1 MDVQVTDR
9 RALLLRGLVVL
20 GVALCLLAP
29 IPEAVLAKRP
39 PLLILLSGKT
49 RATSISVVQLKRCFL
64 GKEVTLGGDTLLP
77 LNHPAGSETR
87 ERFDES
93 VLAMDSIASQR
104 YWIDSMIRGGRKA
117 PRSVPNTALL
127 MRVLAHMQGAIGY
140 LEGIPSQ
147 VGPGVTVLT
156 IDGEA
161 PGSAGYPL
169 K

>member
-1 MDVQVTDR
+1 MSG
-9 RALLLRGLVVL
+9 AS
-20 GVALCLLAP
+20 A
-29 IPEAVLAKRP
+29 ERP

-49 RATSISVVQLKRCFL
+49 SASSISLTALKRCFL
-64 GKEVTLGGDTLLP
+64 GKEVTLGGHTLMP
-77 LNHPAGSETR
+77 LNHPAGSDTR
-87 ERFDES
+87 ERFDRA
-93 VLAMDSIASQR
+93 VLSMDPITSQR